1 MNFKR
6 NVMHFRIYLDKR
18 LPQPTILEEDSPET
32 FNCKTTVYK
41 ALLHNDMGMS
51 RDRRL
56 EPSLMTVMKPISL
69 LNSYGEQTSIDLALR
84 WKISN
89 DLQYIHFY
97 WGIKR
102 VKRILGFDNGK
113 VPVKGNF
120 VIVRTAFRWVFF
132 FYTRLIIR
140 LRRLRRRQKKF
151 LFICATTSHLFKKK
165 NTITKIAGI
174 GPAVKNIYEYI

>member
-1 MNFKR
+1 MNATK

-18 LPQPTILEEDSPET
+18 LPQPTILEEDYPET

-69 LNSYGEQTSIDLALR
+69 SNSYGEQTSIDLALR

-89 DLQYIHFY
+89 DLQYIQFY

-140 LRRLRRRQKKF
+140 LRRIRRRQKKF
-151 LFICATTSHLFKKK
+151 LFICAITSHLFKKN

-174 GPAVKNIYEYI
+174 GPAVKNIYEYL